1 MTEQRGRADRQTIES
16 GERRRRSDDTIDGGL
31 ALKLGIPPEIEA
43 SLKAEGR
50 TARWVNDVGSRL
62 HDTTVRDDWAR
73 VQGVEPRSVKID
85 VKTGAMTKAIL
96 VSKRIDFVEE
106 DRAKKEARRKR
117 QETATFTGHDPQ
129 TGQSTLPANQYVHK
143 DTKIDRGNQI
153 LE

>member
-43 SLKAEGR
+43 RLKAEGR
-50 TARWVNDVGSRL
+50 TARWVNDVDSRL

-73 VQGVEPRSVKID
+73 VDGVEPRSVKID
-85 VKTGAMTKAIL
+85 VKAGTMAKAIL

-106 DRAKKEARRKR
+106 DRAKNEARRTTR
-117 QETATFTGHDPQ
+117 ETVMFTPQ
-129 TGQSTLPANQYVHK
+129 NPSESAVSTNQYVHK